1 MRTLKFYTDG
11 AFSSKTMM
19 GGWAAIC
26 IEDGEIIDTQ
36 HGYEPY
42 STNNRME

>member
-26 IEDGEIIDTQ
+26 IEDGEIIDQ
-36 HGYEPY
+36 KDFILNILPL
-42 STNNRME
+42 